1 MREPVTWLRGSE
13 IQIDRLTRPVM
24 RMRKGLSMPSIYN
37 FLSGTL
43 VTVFGY
49 DLSYLEFVAVLA
61 SFIGVAIG
69 ITGKRITWP
78 WWALSSVLF
87 GILFIQWELYASA
100 ALQIVFIAAAI
111 LGWFGWEP
119 TGARPGALKNKHRIY
134 IFAATIVATLA
145 LAPVLKSMGAASTYA
160 DAILFFGS
168 LSAQILMVYEKYET
182 WVLWLIVDAGY
193 VALYASQDL
202 PFTTLL
208 YAAFTVLAGMGW
220 SKWYGAHRSAIRS
233 L

>member
-1 MREPVTWLRGSE
+1 MSF
-13 IQIDRLTRPVM
+13 
-24 RMRKGLSMPSIYN
+24 IYN
-37 FLSGTL
+37 LFSSNLATIL
-43 VTVFGY
+43 GY
-49 DLSYLEFVAVLA
+49 DLSYLEFFAVVA
-61 SFIGVAIG
+61 SFIGVALG

-78 WWALSSVLF
+78 WWAISSVLY

-100 ALQIVFIAAAI
+100 ALQIVFIIAAV

-119 TGARPGALKNKHRIY
+119 TGARPGALKNKNRI
-134 IFAATIVATLA
+134 IILAAIIAATLA

-168 LSAQILMVYEKYET
+168 LSAQILMVYEKYEN
-182 WVLWLIVDAGY
+182 WILWLIVDAGY

-208 YAAFTVLAGMGW
+208 YAAFTLLAALGW
-220 SKWYGAHRSAIRS
+220 RKWYGAHRSALRS